1 MTRGNFEDKNPDT
14 GKAPKHQAAARKAFA
29 NSVSNAEVK
38 PQTDSMHDFT
48 AEEVIEI
55 QRSTDA
61 KMKDDEPY
69 DEMRGKIYYFDD
81 GSEWLIFQDSEYA
94 ERQAVEYVKSQLD
107 YEPEMFIQEWLK
119 DYIYM
124 TDTDRRMFA
133 NEESTSYSDELSDE
147 DALKEADLD
156 DKNDELQEEI
166 DVLES
171 EVEDLENEKS
181 ELESTVEDE
190 GDEEGTLTDQIS
202 DIEIDIS
209 TKMDEVNTKEKEQGA
224 LPDEARSAI
233 QEGRYDEIYDE
244 LEDPVQYFVEDQ
256 GMYSIEELMESSSVS
271 IDTESASQ
279 AAVDEDGVANFL
291 AGYDGNEVELDNGMM
306 MYRTD

>member
-1 MTRGNFEDKNPDT
+1 
-14 GKAPKHQAAARKAFA
+14 
-29 NSVSNAEVK
+29 
-38 PQTDSMHDFT
+38 
-48 AEEVIEI
+48 
-55 QRSTDA
+55 
-61 KMKDDEPY
+61 
-69 DEMRGKIYYFDD
+69 
-81 GSEWLIFQDSEYA
+81 
-94 ERQAVEYVKSQLD
+94 
-107 YEPEMFIQEWLK
+107 
-119 DYIYM
+119 M